1 MHQLDCPTWE
11 YSHHPK
17 REEILK
23 KRTKDVLVALYEQTL
38 DLLESAADSRS
49 IHSYLFSLLTPREE
63 VYFAGHY
70 RGEDFRCL
78 KHYEVIIKENP
89 SVGFSA
95 SIVVGQ
101 MEVLAKEIREGI
113 KLLDATH
120 QIPDS
125 EISPEDKLLNTVVFA
140 CKVFY
145 IVLLIHPYANGNG
158 HAARFILWAILG
170 RYGYLPL
177 QFPIHPRPNYPL
189 YNEAI
194 EAYSQG
200 NRQVLEEY
208 ILRCIIGE

>member
-1 MHQLDCPTWE
+1 MHPSDCPTWE
-11 YSHHPK
+11 YANHPK

-23 KRTKDVLVALYEQTL
+23 QRSKDILVALDEQTL
-38 DLLESAADSRS
+38 DFVESAADSRS

-78 KHYEVIIKENP
+78 KHYEVIIKGNP
-89 SVGFSA
+89 SVGFPA
-95 SIVVGQ
+95 SIVVEQ
-101 MEVLAKEIREGI
+101 MEELAKGIRKGM
-113 KLLDATH
+113 KLLDVTH
-120 QIPDS
+120 QIPDT
-125 EISPEDKLLNTVVFA
+125 EISPEDKLLNTVIFA
-140 CKVFY
+140 CEVFY
-145 IVLLIHPYANGNG
+145 TVLWIHPYANGNG
-158 HAARFILWAILG
+158 HAARFIISAILG
-170 RYGYLPL
+170 RYGYWLAR
-177 QFPIHPRPNYPL
+177 FPIHPRPNYPL